1 MNAKNNLTK
10 ITKRDINKNII
21 VNKENN
27 MMKAKK
33 LIVDLDE
40 LRILDNELYVSQ
52 CKLSKFNLLHVD
64 GTPPSQEQ
72 IRYRD
77 IVNNL
82 RLKVGQL
89 LEREVI
95 NKHLDD

>member
-52 CKLSKFNLLHVD
+52 CKLSKFNLWDVD

-72 IRYRD
+72 IKYRD

-82 RLKVGQL
+82 RMKVGEL
-89 LEREVI
+89 LEREVLD
-95 NKHLDD
+95 KHLDD

>member
-1 MNAKNNLTK
+1 MNAKNNLTN
-10 ITKRDINKNII
+10 IAKRDINKNTI

-52 CKLSKFNLLHVD
+52 CKLSKFNLLDVD

-89 LEREVI
+89 LERETI
-95 NKHLDD
+95 DKHLDD

>member
-1 MNAKNNLTK
+1 MTVKNNLTK
-10 ITKRDINKNII
+10 ILKRDINNNII

-27 MMKAKK
+27 IMKTKE
-33 LIVDLDE
+33 LLVDLEE

-52 CKLSKFNLLHVD
+52 CKLSKFNLLDVD

-72 IRYRD
+72 LRYRD

-82 RLKVGQL
+82 RLKVSKL
-89 LEREVI
+89 LEREAI
-95 NKHLDD
+95 DKHLSN

>member
-1 MNAKNNLTK
+1 MRVKNNLTK
-10 ITKRDINKNII
+10 IVKRDINKNII

-27 MMKAKK
+27 MMITKK
-33 LIVDLDE
+33 LIVNLDE

-52 CKLSKFNLLHVD
+52 CKLSKFNLLDVD

-72 IRYRD
+72 IKYRD

-89 LEREVI
+89 LERETI
-95 NKHLDD
+95 DKHLSD

>member
-1 MNAKNNLTK
+1 MMAKNNLTK

-40 LRILDNELYVSQ
+40 LRMLDNELYVSQ
-52 CKLSKFNLLHVD
+52 CKLSKFNLLDVD

-72 IRYRD
+72 LKYRD

-89 LEREVI
+89 LEREVT

>member
-52 CKLSKFNLLHVD
+52 CKLSKFNLLDVD

-82 RLKVGQL
+82 RFKVGQL
-89 LEREVI
+89 LERETI
-95 NKHLDD
+95 DKHLDD

>member
-52 CKLSKFNLLHVD
+52 CKLSKFNLLDVD
-64 GTPPSQEQ
+64 GRPPSQEQ

-89 LEREVI
+89 LEKETI
-95 NKHLDD
+95 DKHLSD

>member
-1 MNAKNNLTK
+1 MKEKNNLTK

-52 CKLSKFNLLHVD
+52 CKLSKFNLLDVD

-72 IRYRD
+72 LKYRD

>member
-1 MNAKNNLTK
+1 MTVKNNLTK
-10 ITKRDINKNII
+10 ILKRDINNNII

-27 MMKAKK
+27 IMKTKE
-33 LIVDLDE
+33 LLVDLEE

-52 CKLSKFNLLHVD
+52 CKLSKFNLLDVD

-72 IRYRD
+72 LRYRD

-82 RLKVGQL
+82 RLKVSKL
-89 LEREVI
+89 LERETI
-95 NKHLDD
+95 GKHLSN

>member
-1 MNAKNNLTK
+1 MTVKNNLTK
-10 ITKRDINKNII
+10 ILKRDINNNII

-27 MMKAKK
+27 IMKTKE
-33 LIVDLDE
+33 LLVDLEE

-52 CKLSKFNLLHVD
+52 CKLSKFNLLDVD

-72 IRYRD
+72 LRYRD

-82 RLKVGQL
+82 RLKVSKL
-89 LEREVI
+89 LERETI
-95 NKHLDD
+95 DKHLSN